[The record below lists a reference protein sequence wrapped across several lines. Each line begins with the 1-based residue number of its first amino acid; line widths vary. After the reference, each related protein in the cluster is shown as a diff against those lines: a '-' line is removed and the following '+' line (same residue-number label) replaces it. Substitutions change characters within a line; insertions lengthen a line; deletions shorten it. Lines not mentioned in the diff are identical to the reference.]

1 MNECINSLKENE
13 KVREITEE
21 FCINADIAVKE
32 IVNSLKENSETYGEL
47 IEKIEILKKS
57 AIWDGKITGKY
68 IKVSLF
74 DKCIEV
80 IKKEMNDLKIIIHP

>member
-1 MNECINSLKENE
+1 MNECIKSFKEND

-21 FCINADIAVKE
+21 FCINTDIAVKE

-57 AIWDGKITGKY
+57 AIWDEKITEKY
-68 IKVSLF
+68 ITVSLF
-74 DKCIEV
+74 NKCIEE